1 MTIHTRL
8 CDLLGIKYPII
19 QAPMAW
25 IAGARLAAA
34 VSNAGGLGVI
44 AKGTGEESF
53 RIRQYSVESM
63 RSEIRLYRTLSDKPF
78 GVGNTTQPEYMEMLV
93 EEKVPVVVSA
103 QSSPKEFIGFLKDNG
118 VTVIHMGATVR
129 HAVKSEEAGADAFIF
144 AGFEAGGHEPGGLDL
159 LTTFA
164 GIPQVVDAVSIP
176 VIAAGGVG
184 DGRGLA
190 AALMLGAEGVRLG
203 TRFVATEEAL
213 AHPHHK
219 QLIVKANDRGTVYRG
234 TWWEDLLRS
243 LKTPYVD
250 KLVEMERAAVPVDE
264 VLDFMGG
271 EGTADDRTLLRRL
284 RGQVD
289 GDLEEGEFHAGQ
301 VAGLLKEVL
310 PAGEVV
316 WRVVSEA
323 EEILARVAKQYGR

>member
-1 MTIHTRL
+1 
-8 CDLLGIKYPII
+8 
-19 QAPMAW
+19 
-25 IAGARLAAA
+25 
-34 VSNAGGLGVI
+34 
-44 AKGTGEESF
+44 
-53 RIRQYSVESM
+53 
-63 RSEIRLYRTLSDKPF
+63 
-78 GVGNTTQPEYMEMLV
+78 
-93 EEKVPVVVSA
+93 
-103 QSSPKEFIGFLKDNG
+103 LKDNG
-118 VTVIHMGATVR
+118 VKVVHMGATVR

-190 AALMLGAEGVRLG
+190 AALVLGAEGVRLG
-203 TRFVATEEAL
+203 TRFVATEESL
-213 AHPHHK
+213 AHRHHK
-219 QLIVKANDRGTVYRG
+219 QLIVKSNDRATVYRG
-234 TWWEDLLRS
+234 TWWDDLLRS

-250 KLVEMERAAVPVDE
+250 KLVEMERTAVPVNE
-264 VLDFMGG
+264 ILDFMGG
-271 EGTADDRTLLRRL
+271 EGTADERTIVRRV

-301 VAGLLKEVL
+301 IAGLIKEVL

-316 WRVVSEA
+316 RRLVSEA
-323 EEILARVAKQYGR
+323 EEILTHIAGKYIR